1 MMSWVRKLATPLLGI
16 TVCLCAFGDIKSPGV
31 STSIAPGTPT
41 ISSGFGT
48 SPSIVNNNGTSSFS
62 INVGT
67 GGVATSG
74 VIGLPQTLHGWAGG
88 CSDVTT
94 PASNLTQQTGST
106 STTATVT
113 NYVRTTGLA
122 GAWPASDILECSFWP
137 N

>member
-1 MMSWVRKLATPLLGI
+1 MKKLFLLAI
-16 TVCLCAFGDIKSPGV
+16 ILLPWIASSQTYLNVTVPAS
-31 STSIAPGTPT
+31 GTPT

-48 SPSIVNNNGTSSFS
+48 SPSIVNNNGPSSFS

-67 GGVATSG
+67 GAVATSG

-94 PASNLTQQTGST
+94 PASDLTQQTGST